1 MSSLGVWILLVV
13 GALLLSAFAYWQL
26 VVAEG
31 AYLGRRVVVYLYDL
45 TARRYDAIKEFDP
58 DLEAI
63 FLGRPLMLSLQD
75 RPSPLV
81 LDVATGTGRLP
92 LTLLEQPLFQGRVV
106 GLDASHQMLEVAAEK
121 LSGYGGR
128 LTLIWC
134 DATYLPFPDNVFDAV
149 TCLEMLEFTPDP
161 QHQLTELVRVLCP
174 GGVLVTTRR
183 RGLEACLMPGKTY
196 SARTL
201 EALLARLGLTH
212 IQIQPW
218 QVDYD
223 LVWAVRSGY
232 KPGGIQPLSE
242 ILCCPRCN
250 KIALGEQEG
259 GLQCSCCGMILPIQG
274 SIINMMTRYGS

>member
-1 MSSLGVWILLVV
+1 MSSLGLWILLIA
-13 GALLLSAFAYWQL
+13 GMLLLGAFAYWQL

-31 AYLGRRVVVYLYDL
+31 AYLGRRVVTFLYDL
-45 TARRYDAIKEFDP
+45 TARRYDAIKEFDS

-92 LTLLEQPLFQGRVV
+92 LTLLEQPLFHGHVI
-106 GLDASHQMLEVAAEK
+106 GLDASRRMLEVATEK
-121 LSGYGGR
+121 LSGYGSC

-134 DATYLPFPDNVFDAV
+134 DATHLPFPDEVFDAV

-161 QHQLTELVRVLCP
+161 RHQLAELVRVLCP

-183 RGLEACLMPGKTY
+183 RGLEACLLPGKTHN
-196 SARTL
+196 ARTFA
-201 EALLARLGLTH
+201 ALLARLGLTH
-212 IQIQPW
+212 IRIQPW

-223 LVWAVRSGY
+223 LVWATRPGY
-232 KPGGIQPLSE
+232 KPAGVRPLPE
-242 ILCCPRCN
+242 ILRCPRCD
-250 KIALGEQEG
+250 KVALREWEG
-259 GLQCSCCGMILPIQG
+259 SLRCGHCGTMLPIQG
-274 SIINMMTRYGS
+274 NIICLVT